1 MKKEH
6 RSRNHLRIIESG
18 QGDLFQKCIPTS
30 PSIDSLLRSIE
41 AERNNLVNDSPG
53 YGIDNE
59 TLKPFFTPVTF
70 NERKEFQASF
80 LDHLQASRYLFNGI
94 YAMENNSEIGLT
106 KGLGVPHEILIR
118 MRPSEI
124 VSFYIMSY
132 VAKYKDREFYN
143 ELSQLSPQ
151 NTQKIIL
158 KLANEGLQRYNAI
171 RAMRR
176 KEDNK
181 GKYKPLDQ
189 RLSNLSDEVKDR
201 FYKAFRTRQPIIRD
215 PYRIGPTGSEKVQ
228 TYYHNGIDVYIST
241 VVGVFE
247 QIYNLKTAKP

>member
-1 MKKEH
+1 MFN
-6 RSRNHLRIIESG
+6 RGIMISRKHLRLVTE
-18 QGDLFQKCIPTS
+18 QKDLFLKEEPEIQ
-30 PSIDSLLRSIE
+30 SIDSLLRSIE
-41 AERNNLVNDSPG
+41 SERTEIVNDKHS
-53 YGIDNE
+53 YDITNE
-59 TLKPFFTPVTF
+59 ALKPFFTPVTF

-80 LDHLQASRYLFNGI
+80 LDHFQASKYLFNGI
-94 YAMENNSEIGLT
+94 YAMEDHSEIGLT

-132 VAKYKDREFYN
+132 VAKYKDREMYTG
-143 ELSQLSPQ
+143 LSQLPP
-151 NTQKIIL
+151 QKIIL

-171 RAMRR
+171 RIMRR
-176 KEDNK
+176 KEDKK

-189 RLSNLSDEVKDR
+189 RLANISNEVKDR

-215 PYRIGPTGSEKVQ
+215 PYRIGPIGSEKAQ
-228 TYYHNGIDVYIST
+228 IYYHEGIDAYISK
-241 VVGVFE
+241 VIGVFQ